1 MLEPQD
7 RRLVLETLRPPAG
20 YALDA
25 AIGTTYSLD
34 LTALLITPL
43 AFALFDAEDENGRVK
58 ADPLTL
64 VEAVRRHA
72 DRIAIFCQAGEIKVP
87 TGDSQLLTYLEEA
100 VVGARARDDFS
111 FHPKLWSLRFA
122 PRQPDQPVIYRVVCM
137 SRNLT
142 FDRSWD
148 TTVVLEGELLDRQR
162 AVSAA
167 NHALADFVQ
176 ALPEFAAGE
185 VSARVRAEADRMQK
199 DLRVVRFEVP
209 EPFDEVGFWPLGRPG
224 WKSPFSNYRPDR
236 VLVVSPFLS
245 DGFLRTIAESGSGHM
260 LVSRAESLAAS
271 SRKVLED
278 FKRLCTLA
286 DGAEPEAED
295 GESSSAATI
304 QGELTGLHAKVY
316 LAEDGWNASLLTGS
330 ANATTAG
337 FGGNV
342 EFLVELRGKKSK
354 CGIEALLAPSQGQ
367 PSLAGLL
374 QEFQLPPEEAEEP
387 KAATLEELIAKA
399 KRAIV
404 DSEPRA
410 RVTQAEED
418 LFDLTLL
425 VGGLRLPEG
434 VAASCWPITVRGE
447 SARDLGQGAQQ
458 VSFTRLPMTGLSAF
472 VAFEL
477 VARDADGHEES
488 CRFVLKVPVDG
499 MPAGRRERVLK
510 AILRDGAQV
519 LRLLLLLLE
528 DPEEA
533 GFGDLLAGQAPEGQA
548 LGAWA
553 GGSEAHLFESLL
565 RTLSRSPERLDDVI
579 GLVRELKASP
589 ETAGLLPPGF
599 DEVWQPIQQVRESE
613 RSSGEQQQG

>member
-20 YALDA
+20 YSLDA

-58 ADPLTL
+58 VDPLTL

-100 VVGARARDDFS
+100 VVGARARGGFS

-185 VSARVRAEADRMQK
+185 VPARVRAEADRMQK

-245 DGFLRTIAESGSGHM
+245 DGFLRTVAESGSGHI

-271 SRKVLED
+271 NRKVLEG

-286 DGAEPEAED
+286 DGADPEAED
-295 GESSSAATI
+295 GEASSAATV

-367 PSLAGLL
+367 ASLAGLL
-374 QEFQLPPEEAEEP
+374 QEFQLPPVDAEEP
-387 KAATLEELIAKA
+387 SVAALQELIAKA

-410 RVTQAEED
+410 RVMQVEED
-418 LFDLTLL
+418 SFDLTLL
-425 VGGLRLPEG
+425 VDALRLPEG
-434 VAASCWPITVRGE
+434 VTASCWPITVRSE

-458 VSFTRLPMTGLSAF
+458 VSFTRLPMAGLSAF

-477 VARDADGHEES
+477 VARDADGQEES

-553 GGSEAHLFESLL
+553 GGSEPQLFESLL

-613 RSSGEQQQG
+613 RTSGEQQQG